1 MQRKVYLIGLDG
13 MMYPMYNHFSQEGV
27 LPNLTRLSK
36 NGMVTEL
43 YSSLPAYT
51 PTNWATML
59 TGAHSGTHSILRWY
73 VDLPEPKHTEK
84 SINSFIGS
92 VSKAETVFEA
102 ASRAGLKSVAFHYP
116 ASAPRRTT
124 DLFIVDGFANPT
136 YGSTPFEITPAL
148 TYTNIS
154 GIPRTYQVKLADA
167 QDWNNLP
174 SSFLRHLEFTITI
187 ITKQNGENRSFQC
200 LVIDT
205 TGSGYDTLI
214 ICTSKDG
221 NTKIASSHTG
231 DWSDWCK
238 ESFVIAC
245 KQQQG
250 TFRFKTVELSSD
262 GSHLRLY
269 RSQIVMTDKFCEP
282 KELSRELVEKF
293 GPYQEHASLAP
304 YIWGATDF
312 ETCIQE
318 MEYQAQWVAHAGN
331 YMMNV
336 KNCYLFYCHIHIFDH
351 INHRH
356 LSGVDQ
362 ASPGYDPSTAKEH
375 WEAYRQAYMVA
386 DRMIGTIIEGID
398 RTNTNIIVASDHAA
412 IPDRRAINMIKFL
425 YEKGLLSLN
434 DASKGLNNDDTPDDN
449 IDWINTKVF
458 MKPGRGYDIFINAIE
473 NTTNYLKIQDELIR
487 VLRTWVDT
495 DTGQCPIAIALRKKD
510 APLLGFWGDQCGDVV
525 FVNEDGYVHGYMG
538 EWHQIRG
545 NRSLGEPFWYG
556 AHHGTQL
563 PTSRTKTASNL
574 AFLLASGPGIKK
586 GYQRPVNELGY
597 IHMTSI
603 VPLLCHLL
611 GIEVP
616 AQCQGYLPLDILES
630 GPSTIARRD
639 NYPEWELGT
648 RPEGW
653 GDRIQVQKD
662 MFDFVNPDN

>member
-13 MMYPMYNHFSQEGV
+13 MMYPMYHRFSQEGV

-36 NGMVTEL
+36 NGTVTEL

-73 VDLPEPKHTEK
+73 VDLPEPKNTKK

-92 VSKAETVFEA
+92 VAKAETIFAA

-116 ASAPRRTT
+116 ASAPRRTSN
-124 DLFIVDGFANPT
+124 LFIVDGFANPT

-148 TYTNIS
+148 TYTNIA
-154 GIPRTYQVKLADA
+154 GIQRTCQVKLLPAK
-167 QDWNNLP
+167 DWRNLP
-174 SSFLRHLEFTITI
+174 SSLLPPQEFTIMVV
-187 ITKQNGENRSFQC
+187 TKQKGENRSFHC
-200 LVIDT
+200 LVVDT

-214 ICTSKDG
+214 ICIEKDG
-221 NTKIASSHTG
+221 NTKIASSRIG
-231 DWSDWCK
+231 NWSEWCRQ
-238 ESFVIAC
+238 SFVIAG
-245 KQQQG
+245 KQQEG
-250 TFRFKTVELSSD
+250 TFRFRTVELSQD
-262 GSHLRLY
+262 GSRLRLH
-269 RSQIVMTDKFCEP
+269 RSQIVMMDEFCEP

-312 ETCIQE
+312 ETCLHE
-318 MEYQAQWVAHAGN
+318 MEYQSQWVARAGN

-336 KNCYLFYCHIHIFDH
+336 KNCHLFYCHIHIFDH
-351 INHRH
+351 INHRY
-356 LSGVDQ
+356 LSGVDPS
-362 ASPGYDPSTAKEH
+362 SPGYAPSTAEKN
-375 WEAYRQAYMVA
+375 WDAYRQAYMVA
-386 DRMIGTIIEGID
+386 DRMIGTIMEGID
-398 RTNTNIIVASDHAA
+398 KSNTNIIVASDHAA
-412 IPDRRAINMIKFL
+412 VPDQRAINMRKFL
-425 YEKGLLSLN
+425 HEKGLLALI
-434 DASKGLNNDDTPDDN
+434 DPSKGLNNDDTPDDN
-449 IDWINTKVF
+449 IDWKNTKVF
-458 MKPGRGYDIFINAIE
+458 MKPGRGYDIFINATE
-473 NTTNYLKIQDELIR
+473 NSTDYLKIQDELVR
-487 VLRTWVDT
+487 VLRTWVDG

-510 APLLGFWGDQCGDVV
+510 ASLLGFWGDQCGDVV
-525 FVNEDGYVHGYMG
+525 FVNEDGYVHGYMS

-545 NRSLGEPFWYG
+545 DRSLGEPFWYG

-563 PTSRTKTASNL
+563 PTSRTKIASNM

-586 GYQRPVNELGY
+586 GYERQVNELGY

-611 GIEVP
+611 GIEFP
-616 AQCQGYLPLDILES
+616 AQCQGYLPRDILES
-630 GPSTIARRD
+630 GPGTMDRRI

-662 MFDFVNPDN
+662 MFDFISHDN